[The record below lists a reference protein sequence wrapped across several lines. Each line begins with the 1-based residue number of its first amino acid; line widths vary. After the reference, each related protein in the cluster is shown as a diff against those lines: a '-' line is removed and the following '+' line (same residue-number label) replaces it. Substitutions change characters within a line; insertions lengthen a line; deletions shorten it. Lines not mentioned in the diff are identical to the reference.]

1 MPSGKSPE
9 HLLREALRA
18 IIEGKEVK
26 RIRHDLHYGGMD
38 LAPLFLEEL
47 ERQGYRPTTVDAV
60 RVEPGERVP
69 AFLIEGDVAFFG
81 WVFWE
86 QFTSWRRRK
95 LWGSEIKNRLG
106 DWELQ
111 IPPTRAVT
119 IYANESLKL
128 EMDIDHPPE
137 R

>member
-1 MPSGKSPE
+1 MPSGQSPE

-26 RIRHDLHYGGMD
+26 RSKHDLEHEGRN
-38 LAPLFLEEL
+38 LEPLFLEEL
-47 ERQGYRPTTVDAV
+47 AQSGYHPTTVAAV

-69 AFLIEGDVAFFG
+69 AFLIEGSVAYFG

-86 QFTSWRRRK
+86 RFSARRERK
-95 LWGSEIKNRLG
+95 LWGSEVRNDRG

-111 IPPTRAVT
+111 IPPTRAAT
-119 IYANESLKL
+119 IFANESLTI
-128 EMDIDHPPE
+128 EMDIDRPTE
-137 R
+137 F

>member
-1 MPSGKSPE
+1 MPSGQSPE
-9 HLLREALRA
+9 YLLREALRA

-26 RIRHDLHYGGMD
+26 RIRHDLRYEGRD
-38 LAPLFLEEL
+38 IAPLFLDEL
-47 ERQGYRPTTVDAV
+47 ARNGYRPTTVEAV

-69 AFLIEGDVAFFG
+69 AFFIEEGVAYFG

-86 QFTSWRRRK
+86 QFTTWKRRK
-95 LWGSEIKNRLG
+95 LWGSEVRNRRG

-111 IPPTRAVT
+111 IPPSRPAT
-119 IYANESLKL
+119 IFANESLKL

-137 R
+137 S